1 MKKILV
7 CFLVF
12 AMLFS
17 LNSCSFFLKK
27 GEINVLD
34 EGVVTGEGID
44 NSKALQKIFSTAG
57 EGATIYFPEGV
68 YEFDSTIYLYQ
79 KKNLTIVGDNA
90 VLVRSGLD
98 NTEKKTDER
107 TAAFMIEGCSNI
119 TIKGITVKHS
129 GNTSVSGEIVN
140 VNKLLGCVGIKP
152 YEGFEIT
159 GKELFTCLNTFDEKG
174 IPDKRIENYS
184 TETPYYIVPP
194 KEDSSFTLLGLNDN
208 ELSVARKGDK
218 VCLRS
223 LVAEYLFIIN
233 NSCDTV
239 FEDVTINNSYDGAF
253 LIGSSSYNAT
263 FRRLKIKP
271 ENENIL
277 MSTNC
282 DGIHI
287 SGLGGQLLLEDCEF
301 YSLGDDCLNV
311 HTTAGVVTKVTKNTI
326 SYSTKFVDN
335 LWAKS
340 GDIIEFYDSETFESL
355 GTAELK
361 KFSLDE
367 LTFDSIPEGVEENT
381 ILSNKTLHPTVTIT
395 GTKVHSNR
403 ARAFL
408 LQTENVVVENCEIYG
423 TALPAVLVAPDIVN
437 WYEVGP
443 GKDITIRNNTFENCG
458 KHFNGVIQLA
468 SSHDGNFGRYGATV
482 NKNIVVESNLFK
494 NCGVSA
500 VFAVSTNGLTVAN
513 NTFDDDYD
521 GEGYKDYAIYA
532 ENSDNIIVKE
542 NKLKNPNDKLFG
554 GNNCNNTVIE

>member
-1 MKKILV
+1 MKRILL

-17 LNSCSFFLKK
+17 FNSCSHFLKK

-34 EGVVTGEGID
+34 EGVVSGEGID
-44 NSKALQKIFSTAG
+44 NSKALQKIFMTAG
-57 EGATIYFPEGV
+57 EGATVYFPEGV
-68 YEFDSTIYLYQ
+68 YEFDSTIYLIN

-90 VLVRSGLD
+90 VFVRSGLD

-140 VNKLLGCVGIKP
+140 VNKLLGTVDIKLHD
-152 YEGFEIT
+152 GFEVT
-159 GKELFTCLNTFDEKG
+159 GKELFMCFNTFDENG
-174 IPDKRIENYS
+174 IPDKKIENYS
-184 TETPYYIVPP
+184 AEKPYYIGQP
-194 KEDSSFTLLGLNDN
+194 KEDSSFTLLGLNDD
-208 ELSVARKGDK
+208 ELSVAQRGDK

-223 LVAEYLFIIN
+223 IVAEYLFIIM
-233 NSCDTV
+233 NSSDTV

-263 FRRLKIKP
+263 FRRLKIKS
-271 ENENIL
+271 ENENAL

-287 SGLGGQLLLEDCEF
+287 SGLGGHLLLEDCEF
-301 YSLGDDCLNV
+301 YNLGDDCLNV
-311 HTTAGVVTKVTKNTI
+311 HTTAGVVTKMSGNTV
-326 SYSTKFVDN
+326 SYTTKFVDN
-335 LWAKS
+335 LWATN
-340 GDIIEFYDSETFESL
+340 GDVIEFYDNETFESL

-361 KFSLDE
+361 KFSLDK
-367 LTFDSIPEGVEENT
+367 LTFDSIPEGVKEDT
-381 ILSNKTLHPTVTIT
+381 ILSNKTLHPSVTIT
-395 GTKVHSNR
+395 GNKVYSNR

-408 LQTENVVVENCEIYG
+408 LQTENVVVEDCEIYG

-443 GKDITIRNNTFENCG
+443 GKNITIRNNTFENCG
-458 KHFNGVIQLA
+458 RHFKGVIQIA
-468 SSHDGNFGRYGATV
+468 SSHDSFVNRYGSTV
-482 NKNIVVESNLFK
+482 NENVVVENNLFK

-500 VFAVSTNGLTVAN
+500 VFAVSTNGLTVTN
-513 NTFDDDYD
+513 NAFEDDYT
-521 GEGYKDYAIYA
+521 GENYSTYAVFAI
-532 ENSDNIIVKE
+532 NSDNISVVG
-542 NKLKNPNDKLFG
+542 NKLKNPKDNLFG
-554 GNNCNNTVIE
+554 QDNCENVTIE